1 MHQLVNTQGQ
11 LVILHLLVDEVLIR
25 LTLKA
30 KTALQKGPIA
40 DRALTN
46 LRRKLLIWRAN
57 TFSTDGTPPVVLLND
72 IPFIF

>member
-30 KTALQKGPIA
+30 ETALQKA
-40 DRALTN
+40 Q
-46 LRRKLLIWRAN
+46 LRTER
-57 TFSTDGTPPVVLLND
+57 
-72 IPFIF
+72 